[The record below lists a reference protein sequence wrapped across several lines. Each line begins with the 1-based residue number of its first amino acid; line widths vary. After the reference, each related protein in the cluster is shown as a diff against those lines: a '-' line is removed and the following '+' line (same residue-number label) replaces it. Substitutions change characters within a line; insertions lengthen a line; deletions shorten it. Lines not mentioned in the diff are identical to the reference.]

1 MTSDV
6 NYIELLPRYV
16 FVVTHATSLIFP
28 PLPSIT
34 WSLTSLPELDGAFLF
49 FMLSAMRQLV
59 KLYITRRNALVLAA
73 LMGKVVRDVGP
84 SYRN

>member
-1 MTSDV
+1 
-6 NYIELLPRYV
+6 
-16 FVVTHATSLIFP
+16 
-28 PLPSIT
+28 
-34 WSLTSLPELDGAFLF
+34 LDGAFLF